1 MDEELVALSECICTT
16 VDLITNRNH
25 SAPPT
30 EPDPDPDPDAG
41 QNVTSFDYCAS
52 QGSAASNDP
61 LRRVEELLFTRVV
74 VVICAL
80 GVAGNVGNLLVL
92 VPQGRRCAK
101 GRIERSVYWG
111 LVSLAVSDLFFCLTV
126 IPKAFT
132 ERDPF
137 VSRPDFSLAY
147 AVYGDGLINV
157 FVMAST
163 WLTVAMAVGRYLAV
177 CHPFRARQVI
187 GTTLTKRAVF
197 AVYATCFACNAPR
210 FFVYRAA
217 SIVCGQPPVEEEF
230 HFRWPGYVN
239 VRRNP
244 TVETVYMWS
253 YFAVGVFLPC
263 VLLSVSN
270 AFLIR
275 ALHGADAA
283 LRSSPRRRSS
293 DSTGDQYRPI
303 TVTLVALVAMY
314 VILVSPAEI
323 VIFMRHRFVA
333 GDVTY
338 GDTYDL
344 VAAVGN
350 TLQAVNF
357 SLNFVLY
364 YVINAHFRRALS
376 ELVRGRCRRR
386 RRRHSFGAS
395 LSLTGSVSLNN
406 VRRHRLTGYKM
417 AELPVDSSPEIV
429 SIAAVQAV

>member
-1 MDEELVALSECICTT
+1 MDDELLALGECICST
-16 VDLITNRNH
+16 VDLINNRNH
-25 SAPPT
+25 SASLT
-30 EPDPDPDPDAG
+30 EPEPETD
-41 QNVTSFDYCAS
+41 QNVTSFDYCAF

-61 LRRVEELLFTRVV
+61 LRHVEELLFTRVIV
-74 VVICAL
+74 AICAL

-111 LVSLAVSDLFFCLTV
+111 LVSLAVSDLFFCVSV

-157 FVMAST
+157 FIMAST

-187 GTTLTKRAVF
+187 GATLTKRAVF
-197 AVYATCFACNAPR
+197 AVYGAGVVCNAPR
-210 FFVYRAA
+210 FFVYRVA
-217 SIVCGQPPVEEEF
+217 SIVCGQPPAAVEEF

-244 TVETVYMWS
+244 TLETVYMWW

-263 VLLSVSN
+263 VLLSASN
-270 AFLIR
+270 AFLVR
-275 ALHGADAA
+275 ALQGSTADAF
-283 LRSSPRRRSS
+283 LPSRRRRSR
-293 DSTGDQYRPI
+293 DPTGDQYRPV

-333 GDVTY
+333 DDVTY
-338 GDTYDL
+338 DDTYDL

-364 YVINAHFRRALS
+364 YVINVHFRRALS
-376 ELVRGRCRRR
+376 ALVIRRCR

-395 LSLTGSVSLNN
+395 LSLTESVSLNN

-417 AELPVDSSPEIV
+417 AELPVDSSPETV
-429 SIAAVQAV
+429 TMAAVQDV